1 MTISEFELKRCARV
15 LDQYLVLKRPAA
27 HLREQF
33 DIGYRMSGGLSVEL
47 YETRADLRD
56 PTVKVESGLA
66 KAVFVQKDQRWQ
78 IYWQR
83 ADLEWVHYD
92 PHPIVRQLD
101 DFIKLVDEDSH
112 GCFYG

>member
-27 HLREQF
+27 HLRHEF
-33 DIGYRMSGGLSVEL
+33 DIDYRISGQSVEL
-47 YETRADLRD
+47 FETRADPRD
-56 PTVKVESGLA
+56 SAVRLESGLA
-66 KAVFVQKDQRWQ
+66 KAVFVKKDQCWK

-83 ADLEWVHYD
+83 ADLKWVRYD
-92 PHPIVRQLD
+92 SHPIVRQLD